1 MSPKLGIDSKNLSVF
16 DLGTKAIP
24 FMKGVDR
31 GMQIRPES
39 EIPEKNVFI
48 IRRVQNPGP
57 KSE

>member
-31 GMQIRPES
+31 GMQIPRS
-39 EIPEKNVFI
+39 VM
-48 IRRVQNPGP
+48 VY
-57 KSE
+57 